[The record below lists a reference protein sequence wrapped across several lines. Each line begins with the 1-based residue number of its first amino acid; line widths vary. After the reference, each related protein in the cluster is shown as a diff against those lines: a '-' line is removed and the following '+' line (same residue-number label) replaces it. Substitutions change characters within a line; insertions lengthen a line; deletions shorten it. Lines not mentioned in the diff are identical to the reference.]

1 MPDVISD
8 SSCLIALDNIG
19 MLFILKELYGK
30 VFISREV
37 AEEFG
42 KKTEDWIEI
51 RQVKDENYVK
61 ILNTFIDLGE
71 SGSIALSFEFGNS
84 LVILDDLKA
93 RQVAKNLNLKF
104 TGLLGVILRA
114 KQKGIVTSVKEVI
127 NKLKSVNFRISQ
139 AMENEILRLADEV
152 CQEKYDVKSN

>member
-1 MPDVISD
+1 
-8 SSCLIALDNIG
+8 

-139 AMENEILRLADEV
+139 AMENEVLRLADEV
-152 CQEKYDVKSN
+152 CHEKYDLKSS